1 MSHTSID
8 YRHTSKSQP
17 MKRKSRKLHIKQ
29 VVPYP
34 LLAGCE
40 SRIHVL
46 SRSDFAKSVGVSQ
59 RVEKSAGPRS
69 RVRFLLSNPYG
80 GPLKC
85 HGKSEKVMATLS
97 K

>member
-1 MSHTSID
+1 MSHTAID

-29 VVPYP
+29 MVPYP

-46 SRSDFAKSVGVSQ
+46 SRSDFAKSVGVCHSGLK
-59 RVEKSAGPRS
+59 RALDRGPE
-69 RVRFLLSNPYG
+69 F
-80 GPLKC
+80 GPC
-85 HGKSEKVMATLS
+85 SVIRTVAH
-97 K
+97 